1 MSRTLRSGRAVANKA
16 AFWGK
21 WGAYDPKHAETFL
34 KQAYNRGYG
43 QPILTGRY
51 VEYEDSTTLLTFFAR
66 RWRYDWLKH
75 IAMRVD
81 AQRTPLVV
89 LRRVRCYCFNNILFC
104 GFVKEM
110 FRFWLMGETRV
121 HFYLF
126 VLIDYGCI
134 CYLII

>member
-1 MSRTLRSGRAVANKA
+1 MSSALRSGKGVANKA

-21 WGAYDPKHAETFL
+21 WGAYNPKNAETFL

-43 QPILTGRY
+43 QPLLTGRY
-51 VEYEDSTTLLTFFAR
+51 IEYDGSTTFLTFLAR

-89 LRRVRCYCFNNILFC
+89 LRRVKLSHVYILCFSIIVFIIFNIFIILFLC
-104 GFVKEM
+104 LFC
-110 FRFWLMGETRV
+110 
-121 HFYLF
+121 F
-126 VLIDYGCI
+126 VLFC
-134 CYLII
+134 L